1 MIPALVA
8 FIAVTSPLQKLRQYQ
23 EAFAG
28 AYAQALS
35 VPASDIQILGIS
47 CDGVSMLTHSADNR
61 GAAAS
66 RSLLAATATQQ
77 FGPQAAAADS
87 VLAALLGQG
96 AGAQPQQQ
104 QAARDSQ
111 SEVVT
116 RFSVTAPS
124 EPSLLS
130 SITNKVTAWAPNIL
144 AVPLAQFYHAS
155 VQIQPA
161 GQLEGWQKVT
171 PAVPTPGGIH
181 AGAAVIPAAAI
192 PSAARVDAPTAAQVP
207 AQQQQVQP
215 QGQSSDTAAI
225 SSATAQPA
233 AAAPAQAA
241 TVAAP
246 GPTVAQVPVQ
256 EPAPQAG
263 PVPAA
268 AAAASSKE
276 ELDPEEE
283 PEEPVVKQPAK
294 TADPATATTPAPK
307 AAPAAKKSSATKSNP
322 NVESDDYY
330 PIDNDDA
337 AVSNNPD
344 GYEGLDPDE
353 MPIEPP
359 PPAVKSNSRKG
370 AGESDEA
377 TPAVTTGNA
386 DGTQWVEFYDTAP
399 TCAGAPTITNSVY
412 DGSGRLWGWEKK
424 AMCVFRATSP
434 QWAPVTWREAK
445 ACSGNPTASNSVYD
459 ESGKLWGWQD
469 NSNCAF
475 KVEGK
480 ASKPAQLTW
489 KSAPSCIGQPSSS
502 NSVTDLNSKKW
513 GWSAGKTCAF
523 RQVG

>member
-1 MIPALVA
+1 
-8 FIAVTSPLQKLRQYQ
+8 
-23 EAFAG
+23 
-28 AYAQALS
+28 
-35 VPASDIQILGIS
+35 
-47 CDGVSMLTHSADNR
+47 MLTHSADNR

-77 FGPQAAAADS
+77 FGPQADS

-104 QAARDSQ
+104 LAARDSQ

-144 AVPLAQFYHAS
+144 AVPLAQFYQAS

-215 QGQSSDTAAI
+215 QGQSSNTAAI

-233 AAAPAQAA
+233 
-241 TVAAP
+241 
-246 GPTVAQVPVQ
+246 
-256 EPAPQAG
+256 PQAG

-268 AAAASSKE
+268 EAAASSKE

-370 AGESDEA
+370 AAESDEA

-480 ASKPAQLTW
+480 TSKPAQLTW